1 MLTESNYD
9 FKSVNPVNPIAPYIG
24 GKKLLAKT
32 IIPLIE
38 KIPHQVYAEPFI
50 GMGGIFFRRN
60 IRPKCEAIN
69 DINQDIITLYRV
81 IERFY
86 PYFIDL
92 LKYKLCS
99 RSEFNRLKAQTPET
113 LLDIERAARYLYL
126 QKNAFGGNPCNQSFG
141 VDLLKGARFDISR
154 LIPHAEELHE
164 RLQGVIIECLPY
176 QIFIQKY
183 DREFTFFY
191 LDPPYWNCENDY
203 GKGIFSK
210 ADFENLAQ
218 LLKGIKGKFIMSIN
232 DVPEIRMIFSDFYI
246 MEVNTKYSI
255 ATGIS
260 GRSKEAKELL
270 ISNVDI
276 NCL

>member
-1 MLTESNYD
+1 MLNESNCD
-9 FKSVNPVNPIAPYIG
+9 FKNVNPVNPIAPYLG

-86 PYFIDL
+86 PYFIDM

-99 RSEFNRLKAQTPET
+99 RAEFNRLKEQTPET
-113 LLDIERAARYLYL
+113 LLDFERAARYLYL
-126 QKNAFGGNPCNQSFG
+126 QKNAFGGSTTCQSFG
-141 VDLLKGARFDISR
+141 VDLSRGARFDISR

-176 QIFIQKY
+176 QNFIQKY
-183 DREFTFFY
+183 DRQFTLFY
-191 LDPPYWNCENDY
+191 LDPPYWNCETDY

-210 ADFENLAQ
+210 MDFDNLAK
-218 LLKGIKGKFIMSIN
+218 LLKGIKGKFILSLN
-232 DVPEIRMIFSDFYI
+232 DVPEIRRIFQGFYI
-246 MEVNTKYSI
+246 KEVQTTYT
-255 ATGIS
+255 TGIQN
-260 GRSKEAKELL
+260 GKEAKELL

-276 NCL
+276 NGL

>member
-1 MLTESNYD
+1 MLNESNFD
-9 FKSVNPVNPIAPYIG
+9 FKNVNPVNPIAPYLG

-60 IRPKCEAIN
+60 NRPRCEAIN

-81 IERFY
+81 LERFY
-86 PYFIDL
+86 PYFMDL

-99 RSEFNRLKAQTPET
+99 RAEFNRLKEQTPET
-113 LLDIERAARYLYL
+113 LLDFERAARYLYL
-126 QKNAFGGNPCNQSFG
+126 QKNAFGGNTVNQSFG
-141 VDLLKGARFDISR
+141 VDLSKGARFDISR

-183 DREFTFFY
+183 DREFTLFY

-203 GKGIFSK
+203 GKGIFGK
-210 ADFENLAQ
+210 ADFDNLAK
-218 LLKGIKGKFIMSIN
+218 LLGEIKGRFILSIN
-232 DVPEIRMIFSDFYI
+232 DVPEIRRIFSDFYI
-246 MEVNTKYSI
+246 MEVNTRYSI
-255 ATGIS
+255 STKS
-260 GRSKEAKELL
+260 GQSKEAAELL
-270 ISNVDI
+270 ISNINI